1 MFYPDEKLKIL
12 NFKNVDK
19 NVKIRY
25 NQWTKN
31 IFEFRKTQISATTYN
46 IGKDRNMKRFI
57 SLLSCL
63 LIVCYT
69 FSAIP
74 AYAMG
79 QSEASD
85 KQTEA
90 AENIPAQKP
99 ETLEWTELQNT
110 AFKTPSEAEKQEKEE
125 DSLPWT
131 ELTAPAE
138 ETAEAGSPA
147 AQTAAESPWD
157 IYLSPNGSP
166 DASGTDAQNPVNDL
180 NKAISMVRENG
191 TIHVMGDI
199 EVREDVIFPN
209 KALRIDGKTQ
219 GASSRSKISFRGEL
233 VCRNMITLLNLDLNF
248 AVRDSVFVNGA
259 LLELKNC
266 AVFGNPNIYLGAKE
280 QGGLFNDHGSFQIH
294 NSVQLP
300 TNISNIYL
308 GGYGGNPMKSASV
321 ELQNVSVSGE
331 ISGKSVQE
339 NGYVTFIGKCSVPV
353 VENAA
358 KIILSD
364 HAELY
369 LSGHASNVRE
379 FYGDMAT
386 LRLNKGTKLN
396 LGYMYGDI
404 QLEFENKDFETG
416 NFISCKNM
424 IGDFFISDELTRQ
437 GYRITKVP
445 SDGAIQ
451 IALYNP
457 LSGNMTTNY
466 KPTIKHPRELVMV
479 YGTEQDIRKG
489 VSAWDFEDG
498 DISASVVYP
507 QVDLKTLPVGV
518 HPIVYKVTDSNGNE
532 TSSTRMVHVI
542 SSGHPIIYGA
552 DDIEI
557 KVSQVEGFDPLKG
570 VSAKDDQGNEFP
582 VTYEGKIEKPAGGTK
597 ADFELKYTAVGNSG
611 YTTSITRVVTVT
623 NFAPQISGLTDVE
636 LEKGAEFD
644 FMAGVSANDHE
655 DGVIAALTI
664 ENPIDTQTAGSFEL
678 VYVAVDSD
686 NNTAKAVRKVV
697 INDSSVTPPQP
708 PTPPTPPQPPT
719 PPVPPQ
725 PPTPPAPPEPT
736 TPPSQPDPPA
746 PPTQPD
752 PPAPPTQPDPPAP
765 PQPDPPVPPGRPDPP
780 APPSSGGG
788 HVTTPDGGNTG
799 TGENTAAPDAN
810 SADKNNQAG
819 AKEES
824 NQPKQNNQTDEKESV
839 SYAPM
844 VIIFGIIAVLCLI
857 GYVAYKLLTRKM

>member
-1 MFYPDEKLKIL
+1 
-12 NFKNVDK
+12 
-19 NVKIRY
+19 
-25 NQWTKN
+25 
-31 IFEFRKTQISATTYN
+31 
-46 IGKDRNMKRFI
+46 MKRFV

-63 LIVCYT
+63 LIACYT

-79 QSEASD
+79 QPEASHEH
-85 KQTEA
+85 TEA
-90 AENIPAQKP
+90 EEKKLPQTP
-99 ETLEWTELQNT
+99 ESAAWTEIENT
-110 AFKTPSEAEKQEKEE
+110 AFKTSSEGEKQEEAE
-125 DSLPWT
+125 ASLPWT
-131 ELTAPAE
+131 ELTAPE
-138 ETAEAGSPA
+138 KKTAEAATSA

-180 NKAISMVRENG
+180 NKAISMVKENG

-199 EVREDVIFPN
+199 EVRENVIFPN

-219 GASSRSKISFRGEL
+219 GASARSKITFRGEL
-233 VCRNMITLLNLDLNF
+233 VFRNMITLLDLDLNF
-248 AVRDSVFVNGA
+248 AARDSVFINGA
-259 LLELKNC
+259 MVELKNC

-280 QGGLFNDHGSFQIH
+280 QGGLFNDHGTFQIH

-364 HAELY
+364 HADLY
-369 LSGHASNVRE
+369 ISDHVSNVRE
-379 FYGDMAT
+379 FYGDMST
-386 LRLNKGTKLN
+386 LRLNKATKLN

-404 QLEFENKDFETG
+404 QLEFENNEFATG
-416 NFISCKNM
+416 DFISCKNM

-445 SDGAIQ
+445 SDGAIH

-457 LSGNMTTNY
+457 LDGNMTTNY
-466 KPTIKHPRELVMV
+466 KPTIKHPKELVMV
-479 YGTEQDIRKG
+479 RGTEPDIRKG
-489 VSAWDFEDG
+489 VSAWDFEEG

-507 QVDLKTLPVGV
+507 QVDLKNLPVGV
-518 HPIVYKVTDSNGNE
+518 HPIVYKVTDRDGNE
-532 TSSTRMVHVI
+532 TSSTRMIHVI
-542 SSGHPIIYGA
+542 SSAYPMIYGA

-557 KVSQVEGFDPLKG
+557 KVSQVEGFEPLQG
-570 VSAKDDQGNEFP
+570 VSAKDDEGNEFP

-623 NFAPQISGLTDVE
+623 NFAPQISGLSDVE
-636 LEKGAEFD
+636 LEKGADFD
-644 FMAGVSANDHE
+644 FMFGVSANDHE
-655 DGVIAALTI
+655 DGAISVVTI

-678 VYVAVDSD
+678 VYVAADSD
-686 NNTAKAVRKVV
+686 NNIAKAVRKVV
-697 INDSSVTPPQP
+697 INDSSVTPP
-708 PTPPTPPQPPT
+708 T
-719 PPVPPQ
+719 PPQ

-736 TPPSQPDPPA
+736 TPPVPPQPPTPPTPPEPTTPPAPPQPTTPPA

-752 PPAPPTQPDPPAP
+752 PPAPPSQPDPPAP
-765 PQPDPPVPPGRPDPP
+765 PSQPDPPAPPSQPNPP

-799 TGENTAAPDAN
+799 SGENTAAPDAN

-844 VIIFGIIAVLCLI
+844 LIIFGIIAVLCLI